1 LTLIDRRYAL
11 ALALAGVAVTLF
23 VLSPNASSQGVP
35 GPIRIDVS
43 AVPITT
49 FEPRNPS
56 RTRFGALEFRGG
68 LVLSSNAKTFGG
80 FSELHVD
87 PDGSHF
93 VSASDRGIWLRGRIV
108 YRDGKPAGIADAEMA
123 PMLGADGRSLISHG
137 WFDSESLTERD
148 GMLYVGFERVEKIV
162 RFNYRRDGLAARGEP
177 IPVPPDFKTLE
188 NNQSLECLAA
198 PPKGSPLSDKLIVVT
213 ERSLDDAGNMRSFL
227 LDGKN
232 VERFTVKRHD
242 DFDVSDCV
250 VLPPGDLLLL
260 ERRFALLHGGL
271 SMRIRRIPLA
281 SLKPGTVIDGT
292 NLIEADLGYEID
304 NMEGIGVHRN
314 ASGETIVTLISDDN
328 FLPFQRTLLLQFA
341 VAGE

>member
-1 LTLIDRRYAL
+1 MTLIDRRYAL

-148 GMLYVGFERVEKIV
+148 GMLYVWFECVE
-162 RFNYRRDGLAARGEP
+162 
-177 IPVPPDFKTLE
+177 
-188 NNQSLECLAA
+188 
-198 PPKGSPLSDKLIVVT
+198 
-213 ERSLDDAGNMRSFL
+213 
-227 LDGKN
+227 
-232 VERFTVKRHD
+232 
-242 DFDVSDCV
+242 
-250 VLPPGDLLLL
+250 
-260 ERRFALLHGGL
+260 
-271 SMRIRRIPLA
+271 
-281 SLKPGTVIDGT
+281 
-292 NLIEADLGYEID
+292 
-304 NMEGIGVHRN
+304 
-314 ASGETIVTLISDDN
+314 
-328 FLPFQRTLLLQFA
+328 
-341 VAGE
+341 

>member
-1 LTLIDRRYAL
+1 MNIPFRYVAL
-11 ALALAGVAVTLF
+11 AVVLVCAAAFAL
-23 VLSPNASSQGVP
+23 SRHASSQGVESDT
-35 GPIRIDVS
+35 RIEVS
-43 AVPITT
+43 AIPITS
-49 FEPRNPS
+49 FEPRDPS

-68 LVLSSNAKTFGG
+68 LVLSSAAKTFGG

-108 YRDGKPAGIADAEMA
+108 YRGGRPAGIADAEMA
-123 PMLGADGRSLISHG
+123 PMLGPDGKPLIARN

-148 GMLYVGFERVEKIV
+148 GMLYVGFERIEKIV

-177 IPVPPDFKTLE
+177 IPVPSDFKTLQ

-213 ERSLDDAGNMRSFL
+213 ERSLDDAGNLRSFL

-232 VERFTVKRHD
+232 VERFTVRRHD

-250 VLPPGDLLLL
+250 VMPPDNLLLL

-271 SMRIRRIPLA
+271 SMRIRRVPLA
-281 SLKPGTVIDGT
+281 GIKPGAVVDGKM
-292 NLIEADLGYEID
+292 LIEADLGYEID
-304 NMEGIGVHRN
+304 NMEGIGVHRS
-314 ASGETIVTLISDDN
+314 AGGETIVTLISDDN

-341 VAGE
+341 VVGE